1 MSSFGTGSTNTS
13 GSQVTISTYTG
24 TNGVNQAGESG
35 LVPGPAIAQAGYVL
49 GAAGD
54 WTLTILGGI
63 PLNESS
69 DRIATTQF
77 VQQVVGNA
85 ALGGNA
91 NLAALGDVTF
101 AGLADD
107 QFLQYNAASGDW
119 ENITLTLGIISDV
132 NLAGL
137 QVGQTIVWDGA
148 EFVPG
153 AGGGGGGAAVLNDLG
168 DVTVAAPANG
178 HFLVHNGAGAFVN
191 RVVASSDLSDT
202 ANLALL
208 NANQSFTGAVDFTQ
222 SLTVPALDVSDGNIS
237 NVGDIALDT
246 ISADGATISVTMTD
260 NTPSAF
266 SLKEGAND
274 YLRVNTTNGS
284 ENFIFDKAV
293 TFNAS
298 STFENDTVF
307 NEAGNGV
314 DFRVE
319 SGTQTHAV
327 FVDGVN
333 DRVGIFQNAP
343 TVALDIVGDTKV
355 GGGLE
360 VTGNI
365 SAANLGTASAS
376 NVGDFLASNA
386 SIGDLSDVDLA
397 GIQNGNVLS
406 WVAANNQFEVG
417 APAAGYSDEQ
427 AQDAVDA
434 MFTAGAP
441 HTGITFTYDDNA
453 NAMTAA
459 VSLASTDLTDSGDLA
474 RLASPA
480 LTGIPTA
487 PTAAANTNTTQIA
500 TTAYVQTE
508 ITDLN
513 LGTAAQSDAA
523 DFLAANASLDDLSDV
538 TVAGNVAGQTLR
550 NNGAGFVAG
559 ALASGDLSDTA
570 NIALLNANQTFT
582 GDVEATTQGAGD
594 NSTKLA
600 TTAYVTSE
608 IAAEVGV
615 TIQGLDPQLTDI
627 AGLAPTADNFI
638 AGDGNNFILKTPATA
653 RTSLGLGTAATVDTG
668 VGNGNIPV
676 LTANGLPAVSGA
688 DLTAL
693 GSAGLL
699 SDITLAAP
707 AVGET
712 LRHNGAGAFVNS
724 KLASG
729 DLSDT
734 ANVALLNANQTFT
747 GAVDFTGDVD
757 FTGGAYTADNPAGN
771 ANGREIATASFVRT
785 VVQQV
790 GNVSQLD
797 DLADVTIGG
806 VALAQNQVLKY
817 TGNNVFENVA
827 LSSSDLSNS
836 ANIILTSSSVG
847 DLSDVDL
854 AGIQDGNILSWV
866 AANNQFEV
874 GAPAAG
880 YSDEE
885 ARDAAGT
892 ALANGTHTGIS
903 FTNNDA
909 ADTIDAV
916 VSLGANDLSDVTVA
930 GPQAGEVLRHNG
942 AGAFVNA
949 TLASSDLSNSA
960 DIALLSANQ
969 TFAGNIVV
977 GGNLTV
983 NGGTT
988 TISTTNMD
996 VEDQVISLNNGV
1008 ANANTS
1014 DIGLFLDRGTSD
1026 PALIFW
1032 DEGDDVFKVATHTGA
1047 VDSTATDF
1055 SGVAGLTLASLQAA
1069 TPALNTDN
1077 NTVATT
1083 EWVNDTVAG
1092 LASSLNDLTDVTI
1105 ANGALATGQVIRYDG
1120 AGQFRNV
1127 ALASTDLSDVTVG
1140 GNVDGQVLRN
1150 NGGGFVNATLAHT
1163 DLSDHADYAP
1173 LASPNLTGNP
1183 TAPTQNAGNNTTR
1196 IATTAFVTTAVS
1208 DLNGTLGTAAFQNVG
1223 LFAQVA
1229 NDLSDLND
1237 AATARTNLGLGSA
1250 ATRDAG
1256 TGAGEVL
1263 LLAQAT
1269 TLPALDGT
1277 NLTALGSVT
1286 RHSDVNI
1293 TNPAVGETLRYNNVT
1308 SDFENTK
1315 LASTD
1320 LSNSANIA
1328 LLTGATF
1335 TGDLRADT
1343 QAADNSSTLVA
1354 TTAFVQQEIGN
1365 ASVGD
1370 LDNVSLAGVQAGDFL
1385 KYNGAAFAN
1394 AQPVVADITDAGSA
1408 ATKDAGTGADD
1419 VLLLAQAATLPAL
1432 DGTNLTGLL
1441 KIASNLSDLADAAT
1455 ARNNLGLTSTAT
1467 TAIAAILQAA
1477 NNLSEIAAA
1486 GGAAQGTAR
1495 TNLGLGTVA
1504 TLDSGNANG
1513 EVPVLGANG
1522 LPAVS
1527 GVDITALG
1535 SVALHSDVNTTNIA
1549 NGEFLQWSAAN
1560 GEFQPVAAVGI
1571 STEDALDFVG
1581 TALENGTHSG
1591 VTGITF
1597 THDDPNN
1604 EIDLT
1609 LSVQTSDLT
1618 DISANAPSDGQVLIY
1633 DNNNSVYAPAALSS
1647 STDGVGTL
1655 AGEIPFLSSVAIPRT
1670 NSTGDLLV
1678 HGRVMEVIDYGL
1690 VTEAFDANTDWSLDY
1705 GSDLTDTVLYSNEDY
1720 GCLVV

>member
-13 GSQVTISTYTG
+13 GSQVTISTFTG

-91 NLAALGDVTF
+91 NLAALGDVTL
-101 AGLADD
+101 AGLVDD

-119 ENITLTLGIISDV
+119 ENITLTLGLISDV

-153 AGGGGGGAAVLNDLG
+153 AGGGGGAAVLNDLG
-168 DVTVAAPANG
+168 DVTVVGAANG
-178 HFLVHNGAGAFVN
+178 QFLIHNGAGAFVN
-191 RVVASSDLSDT
+191 RAAASSDLSDT
-202 ANLALL
+202 ANIALL

-222 SLTVPALDVSDGNIS
+222 SLTVPALDVSDGDIS

-246 ISADGATISVTMTD
+246 ISADGTTVSVTMTD

-266 SLKEGAND
+266 SLKEGANN

-284 ENFIFDKAV
+284 ENFIFEKAV
-293 TFNAS
+293 TFLSA
-298 STFENDTVF
+298 STFENDVVF

-397 GIQNGNVLS
+397 GIQNGDVLS

-417 APAAGYSDEQ
+417 AAAGGYTDEQ

-480 LTGIPTA
+480 LTGVPTA

-550 NNGAGFVAG
+550 NNGAGFVA
-559 ALASGDLSDTA
+559 ASLASGDLSDTA

-582 GDVEATTQGAGD
+582 GDVEATTQAAGD

-615 TIQGLDPQLTDI
+615 TVQGFDQQLTDI

-693 GSAGLL
+693 GSAGLH

-712 LRHNGAGAFVNS
+712 LRHNGAGAFVNA

-734 ANVALLNANQTFT
+734 ANVALLNANQS
-747 GAVDFTGDVD
+747 FTGDVD

-836 ANIILTSSSVG
+836 ANIILTTSSVG

-854 AGIQDGNILSWV
+854 AGIQDGDILSWV

-892 ALANGTHTGIS
+892 ALANGTHTGIT
-903 FTNNDA
+903 FTNNDN

-916 VSLGANDLSDVTVA
+916 VSLGANDLSDVTVV

-949 TLASSDLSNSA
+949 NLASSDLSDSA

-969 TFAGNIVV
+969 TFAGDIIIS
-977 GGNLTV
+977 GDLTV
-983 NGGTT
+983 NGNTT

-1069 TPALNTDN
+1069 TPALLTDN

-1083 EWVNDTVAG
+1083 EWVNDTIAG
-1092 LASSLNDLTDVTI
+1092 LASSLDDLTDVTI

-1127 ALASTDLSDVTVG
+1127 ALAATDLSDVTVG

-1150 NGGGFVNATLAHT
+1150 NGAGFVNASLAHT

-1308 SDFENTK
+1308 SDFENAK

-1335 TGDLRADT
+1335 TGDLRAST
-1343 QAADNSSTLVA
+1343 QAADDSSTLVA

-1385 KYNGAAFAN
+1385 KYNGADFAN

-1419 VLLLAQAATLPAL
+1419 VLLLAQANTLPAL

-1441 KIASNLSDLADAAT
+1441 KTASNLADLANAAT
-1455 ARNNLGLTSTAT
+1455 ARTNLGLTSTAT
-1467 TAIAAILQAA
+1467 TLITALLQVA

-1513 EVPVLGANG
+1513 EVPVLTANG

-1527 GVDITALG
+1527 GADLTALG
-1535 SVALHSDVNTTNIA
+1535 SVALHSDVSTTNIQD
-1549 NGEFLQWSAAN
+1549 GEFLQWSAAN
-1560 GEFQPVAAVGI
+1560 GEFQPAAAVGI

-1581 TALENGTHSG
+1581 TALENGNHSG

-1597 THDDPNN
+1597 THDDPND

-1633 DNNNSVYAPAALSS
+1633 DNNNSVYAPSALSE

-1655 AGEIPFLSSVAIPRT
+1655 AGEIPFLSSVAITRT

-1678 HGRVMEVIDYGL
+1678 YGRMMEVIDYGL

-1705 GSDLTDTVLYSNEDY
+1705 GSDLTDTVLYADEDY